1 MYRRQNN
8 GKALTNTQKRT
19 AIESNDVSDVVF
31 SLADHDFFLKV
42 LSGMQ
47 LKRDVQRDL
56 VREILMLVET
66 NMEHDFTCF
75 ASKDIN
81 AFVTWY
87 AENIHR
93 DKLYSFI

>member
-47 LKRDVQRDL
+47 LKRDVQRCFTGK
-56 VREILMLVET
+56 IHMLTSKKLFELT
-66 NMEHDFTCF
+66 IPHIDF
-75 ASKDIN
+75 I
-81 AFVTWY
+81 
-87 AENIHR
+87 
-93 DKLYSFI
+93 DKGKIKKYRFRGMTSL